1 MGLSA
6 GTLSSASGMGVSHV
20 ISIKRDSWGKI
31 RGPNHGCRVFWA
43 TPLSLLNMVHGKVPG
58 CTWYIQRTTT
68 LPSFY
73 LPSPP
78 THTFCLSVS
87 LHLDSRLWPSH
98 ATGGQSPGGPAEA
111 GKIPC
116 PLLQLLGS
124 QPPPAKGLSLSKL
137 QGWKTVVNPPN

>member
-20 ISIKRDSWGKI
+20 ISRKRDSWGKI

-43 TPLSLLNMVHGKVPG
+43 TPLSLLNMVHSKKFWLYLVHPENNHPNFL
-58 CTWYIQRTTT
+58 
-68 LPSFY
+68 LPTF
-73 LPSPP
+73 PP

-124 QPPPAKGLSLSKL
+124 RPPPAKGLSLAKL